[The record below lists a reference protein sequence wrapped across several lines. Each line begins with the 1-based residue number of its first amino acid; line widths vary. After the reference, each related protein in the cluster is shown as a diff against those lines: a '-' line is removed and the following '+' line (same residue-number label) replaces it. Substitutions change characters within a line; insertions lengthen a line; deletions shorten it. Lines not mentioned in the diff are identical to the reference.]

1 MITVSVKAPGGLEV
15 FFKIRVTTPLGKLM
29 DSFCARQSL
38 SAASVQFTFDGKRI
52 DGNRTPRDYG
62 MKNAATIDS
71 SAAGRPD
78 KLDDH
83 IKAKMEAMEA
93 KVGALDARVGAL
105 DARVGALDARFGAL
119 DAMVGEVRELLQR
132 LLVCLNECAAYMVR
146 SALGR

>member
-1 MITVSVKAPGGLEV
+1 MITAPPGGLEV

-105 DARVGALDARFGAL
+105 DARLGAL